1 MGKLVR
7 LLVLLLCFSFL
18 SCNLKEKNVNLQLL
32 QKDIS
37 KLKIEVNNL
46 KKETQNLKIEN
57 AELEVTEIG
66 VLKLFAPKNLTVSLY
81 SKRPQKNSKIY
92 LVVPAAFTD
101 PTTKIDG
108 LFIENG
114 NYISSRINK
123 KLNGVCIIFNNKV
136 QFINSVALNENLVND
151 VITKKQSLFQQV
163 LLVFNSKIVE
173 CPLFKNDLNLRRA
186 IVEIKNHFYIV
197 QSKTKTSILDFQN
210 SLITIQVKNA
220 IYLDMGTY
228 SEGWYRENNKVI
240 SIGETM
246 TQTNRQSNWLVFE
259 AETQK

>member
-46 KKETQNLKIEN
+46 KKETQNLKIQN

-66 VLKLFAPKNLTVSLY
+66 VLKLFAPKSLTISLY

-101 PTTKIDG
+101 PTTKTDG

-114 NYISSRINK
+114 NYITRRINK
-123 KLNGVCIIFNNKV
+123 KLNGVCLIFNNKV
-136 QFINSVALNENLVND
+136 QFINSIALNENLVNE

-163 LLVFNSKIVE
+163 LLVFNSKIVA

-186 IVEIKNHFYIV
+186 IVEINNHFYLV